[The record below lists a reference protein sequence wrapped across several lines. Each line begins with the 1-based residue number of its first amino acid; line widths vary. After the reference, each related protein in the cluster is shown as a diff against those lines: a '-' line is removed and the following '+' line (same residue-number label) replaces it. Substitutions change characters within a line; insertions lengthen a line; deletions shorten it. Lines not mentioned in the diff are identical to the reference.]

1 MLEFLA
7 GTSALSVRMGDWLDA
22 HPMAAL
28 AIVAALI
35 ALGAAIEGAM

>member
-7 GTSALSVRMGDWLDA
+7 GEGRASHIIGDWLDA